1 MDIQQFLDELRH
13 GSTTLKVALAVVI
26 MLWIII
32 LAGVTASIL
41 FFSGETTGQAATTPQ
56 DINTPI
62 IELQPTIGQIG
73 TYVTVQGRGWEPD
86 TTVFIYLTT
95 PDEPQLPSY
104 AVASALTDEQGQF
117 TAGFIF
123 PAEAR
128 WENQNT
134 ATILAQNLDKTVAIQ
149 ANFTLVAQQVP
160 TPQPGEP
167 THTPTPVT
175 QMTPTSEAVS
185 TPTIPLVTTI
195 TDLNIRSGPGMAYPV
210 IGLMLAGQTAKVT
223 GQSADEEWWQIEF
236 LGVAEQR
243 GWISAKYTTTQNT
256 IDVPIVEASP
266 PPLPTSTPQ
275 PASTDAPTPT
285 ATSPVITD
293 WLGEYYNNVSLIGSP
308 SLVRN
313 DLQVDFDWKTSS
325 PAAGLPADNFSAR
338 WTRNW
343 NFEPGDYRFY
353 LTVDDGARLWIDDNL
368 VIDQWNDGGVR
379 EVSVDYILEGNH
391 RLTLEYYERSGDARI
406 RLAWSKI
413 SDASY
418 PDWKGE
424 YWSNRNLSGSPV
436 LIRNDRQIDFNWGS
450 GSPDSDIPVND
461 FSVRWSRQVD
471 FPNGRYRFY
480 AQADDGIRIY
490 VDGQL
495 VLNEWHSN
503 DGSETYTAERDI
515 NGSYLLV
522 VEYYEGSGQASV
534 KAGWERVYPTSTPT
548 GTPTPTRTPTPTG
561 TLSPTPTA
569 TSTSTRTPTPTGT
582 LSPTSTVTPT
592 HTPVTPTGTTT
603 QTSTSTATGT
613 ATLTQTP
620 ISTAT
625 GTQTPTATGTATPS
639 QTPTQTPTS
648 TATATDTPTL
658 TPTGTTTGT
667 VTPTLTP
674 TLTLTPSPTVTTTP
688 TLTTTLSITPTT
700 GGATTPITITSSAF
714 PLSSTVNIYLG
725 TVLTQPFTSTVVT
738 QPITTTPGITTTSGI
753 INVSFPMPAEWPIG
767 QLIPAGP
774 LAITAETDDK
784 SIQATTTFTYTLP

>member
-1 MDIQQFLDELRH
+1 MNIQQLLDELRH
-13 GSTTLKVALAVVI
+13 GSTTVKIALAVVI
-26 MLWIII
+26 MLWVIV
-32 LAGVTASIL
+32 LAGVTASII

-56 DINTPI
+56 DINSPSV
-62 IELQPTIGQIG
+62 ELQPAIGQIG
-73 TYVTVQGRGWEPD
+73 TYLTIRGRGWEPD
-86 TTVFIYLTT
+86 TTVFIYLTA
-95 PDEPQLPSY
+95 PNESQPPSY
-104 AVASALTDEQGQF
+104 AVASALVDEQGQF
-117 TAGFIF
+117 TTGFIF

-134 ATILAQNLDKTVAIQ
+134 ATILARTLDKTVSIQ
-149 ANFTLVAQQVP
+149 ANFTLIAQQIP

-167 THTPTPVT
+167 ARTPTPVV
-175 QMTPTSEAVS
+175 QLTPTSEAVS
-185 TPTIPLVTTI
+185 TPTIPLVTTT

-210 IGLMLAGQTAKVT
+210 VGLMLAGQTARVT

-243 GWISAKYTTTQNT
+243 GWISAKYTTPQNA
-256 IDVPIVEASP
+256 IDVPIVQAPP

-275 PASTDAPTPT
+275 PASTNAPTPT

-293 WLGEYYNNVSLIGSP
+293 WLGEYYNNDSLNGFP
-308 SLVRN
+308 ALTRN
-313 DLQVDFDWKTSS
+313 DLQVDFDWKTGS

-343 NFEPGDYRFY
+343 NFERGEYRFY

-368 VIDQWNDGGVR
+368 VIDQWRDGGVR
-379 EVSVDYILEGNH
+379 EVSVDYVLEGNH

-406 RLAWSKI
+406 RLGWSKI
-413 SDASY
+413 GDAAY

-424 YWSNRNLSGSPV
+424 YWSNRNLSGSPALV
-436 LIRNDRQIDFNWGS
+436 RNDRQIDFNWGS
-450 GSPDSDIPVND
+450 GSPDSSVPVND

-471 FPNGRYRFY
+471 FPSGRYRFY

-534 KAGWERVYPTSTPT
+534 EAGWERVYPTSTPT
-548 GTPTPTRTPTPTG
+548 NTPTPTRTPTPTG

-569 TSTSTRTPTPTGT
+569 T
-582 LSPTSTVTPT
+582 PT
-592 HTPVTPTGTTT
+592 HTPVTPTV
-603 QTSTSTATGT
+603 TGT
-613 ATLTQTP
+613 GMATPTQTP
-620 ISTAT
+620 TSTT
-625 GTQTPTATGTATPS
+625 TATGTATPT
-639 QTPTQTPTS
+639 QTPTATATGTTTPTETPTQTPTS
-648 TATATDTPTL
+648 TATSTDTPTL
-658 TPTGTTTGT
+658 TPTTTVTDT
-667 VTPTLTP
+667 VTPTITP
-674 TLTLTPSPTVTTTP
+674 TLTLTPSPTITTTP

-700 GGATTPITITSSAF
+700 GGATTPVTITGSAF
-714 PLSSTVNIYLG
+714 PMSSTVNIYLG

-738 QPITTTPGITTTSGI
+738 QPITTTPGITTTYGLV
-753 INVSFPMPAEWPIG
+753 NVSFPMPAEWPSG

-784 SIQATTTFTYTLP
+784 SIRATTTFTYTLP